1 MDREQI
7 FRIRPA
13 SREDLPAVVAIEN
26 QVYSTPWSE
35 QSFAAEL
42 THERSLFWVFQVDDT
57 VVGYQIGWKIL
68 EAYHLHN
75 IALHRSWRGR
85 GLAREVLDFL
95 RIYVGRIAIRSIE
108 LEVRASN
115 LAGLGLYRS
124 FGFEAVGLRRRYYRQ
139 PTEDAV
145 LMRFLV

>member
-1 MDREQI
+1 MTLSPKETDKLLDE
-7 FRIRPA
+7 
-13 SREDLPAVVAIEN
+13 
-26 QVYSTPWSE
+26 
-35 QSFAAEL
+35 
-42 THERSLFWVFQVDDT
+42 
-57 VVGYQIGWKIL
+57 IGWKIL